1 MAAIVTDYA
10 SFNAQLI
17 RQIGPGSDTEV
28 AATIGRRLAV
38 GGAWGEE
45 TFSKSG
51 AHVPAEIGAVM
62 AHMTGL
68 GNKVDWS
75 TAVFT
80 WDGPD
85 DIIRFCQ
92 HNQTLFETVLKAV
105 FSDSPPTGSGSTSAE
120 ITAGHKASYE

>member
-1 MAAIVTDYA
+1 MAVLVTDYT
-10 SFNAQLI
+10 SFNAQLN
-17 RQIGPGSDTEV
+17 RQIGADSDSEV
-28 AATIGRRLAV
+28 AATIGRKLTI

-45 TFSKSG
+45 MFSKSG

-80 WDGPD
+80 WVGDD

-92 HNQTLFETVLKAV
+92 YNQKLFETVLKAV
-105 FSDSPPTGSGSTSAE
+105 FSDSPPTGSGSM
-120 ITAGHKASYE
+120 